1 MAVLRFSITKR
12 EHEWTQVESLIES
25 TFPNKRF
32 LRGKGFSTY
41 LSREIGKMFKPNGKK
56 CDEVKVAHIKK
67 SFCIKID
74 DEIAQ
79 MIECEAQKLGVDP
92 GVLIAKKILDPHL
105 NINTTTTVS

>member
-12 EHEWTQVESLIES
+12 EHEWKQVEALIES

-32 LRGKGFSTY
+32 MRGKGFSTY
-41 LSREIGKMFKPNGKK
+41 LSREISKLFKPGETK

-74 DEIAQ
+74 DEIAKQ
-79 MIECEAQKLGVDP
+79 ILCESEKLGLDP

-105 NINTTTTVS
+105 LSTTS